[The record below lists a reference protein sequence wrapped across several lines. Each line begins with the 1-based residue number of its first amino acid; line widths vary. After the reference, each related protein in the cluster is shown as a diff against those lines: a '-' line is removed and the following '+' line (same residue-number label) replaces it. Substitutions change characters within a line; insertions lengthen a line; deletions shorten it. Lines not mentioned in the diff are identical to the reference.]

1 MNIAVDFSLGYKN
14 DVPKTATFGGIYVV
28 YALSKSDANSWTLLD
43 IGQAKNIFERHE
55 KHERKPLWLAYAK
68 KYNCDLVYY
77 LAQIDNSNYHRDIA
91 EAALL
96 YKMQP
101 RCATDGKD
109 GYHHGDVTI
118 TVKGYLQN
126 AFGTFSLKNTD
137 S

>member
-1 MNIAVDFSLGYKN
+1 MNIAVDFSLRYEN
-14 DVPKTATFGGIYVV
+14 CIPQTATFGGIYVV
-28 YALSKSDANSWTLLD
+28 YAHSKNDANIWTLLD

-68 KYNCDLVYY
+68 KYNCDLIYY
-77 LAQIDNSNYHRDIA
+77 LAQIDNANYHRDIA

-101 RCATDGKD
+101 KYATDGKD

-118 TVKGYLQN
+118 TVTGSLQK
-126 AFGTFSLKNTD
+126 AFGTFSLKNMD